1 MYKLLLILCIYGILS
16 CNESKKNTDMEKL
29 RTVVKCAIDTIIADP
44 WFLNDYYDYL
54 NYFTYVPHISG
65 TPPDSLH
72 SELTKQFYY
81 KMKPVKLD
89 TNNIKCLHDIF
100 PRKTSLQFIDINTVK
115 KIRRD
120 QNPPGKISCWIIG
133 EFRQLGNLYYIEVG
147 YSMTRLSGES
157 GKFLIQLDST
167 NTCKI
172 LDIRLGVS

>member
-54 NYFTYVPHISG
+54 NFYTLVPSEYH
-65 TPPDSLH
+65 TPPDSL
-72 SELTKQFYY
+72 SSLTTYKYY
-81 KMKPVKLD
+81 RKMKVVALD

-100 PRKTSLQFIDINTVK
+100 PKNPSLQFLNMNVID
-115 KIRRD
+115 KIRW
-120 QNPPGKISCWIIG
+120 QKIPVDKVSFWAIG
-133 EFRQLGNLYYIEVG
+133 EFRQLNDIFYIEVG
-147 YSMTRLSGES
+147 YSMMGKSGEF

-172 LDIRLGVS
+172 LDIQLSVS